1 MAVIKITTTPVEHE
15 AVIAAL
21 RVIGNKP
28 ASVAKIADEA
38 QMTQNRTRYTLVD
51 LEESGKIKKNLVKA
65 FNEKYKRYSYEVVE

>member
-1 MAVIKITTTPVEHE
+1 MAVIKITTTPGEHE

>member
-1 MAVIKITTTPVEHE
+1 MAVIKITTTPEEHE

-38 QMTQNRTRYTLVD
+38 QMTQNRTRYALVD

>member
-1 MAVIKITTTPVEHE
+1 MAVIKITTTPEEHE
-15 AVIAAL
+15 AVISAL

-51 LEESGKIKKNLVKA
+51 LEESGKIKRNLVKA

>member
-1 MAVIKITTTPVEHE
+1 MAVIKITTTPEEHE

-38 QMTQNRTRYTLVD
+38 QMTHNRTRYTLVD
-51 LEESGKIKKNLVKA
+51 LAESGKIKKNLVKA

>member
-1 MAVIKITTTPVEHE
+1 MAVIKITTTPEEHE

-38 QMTQNRTRYTLVD
+38 QMTQNRARYTLVD

>member
-1 MAVIKITTTPVEHE
+1 MAVIKITTTPEEHE

-51 LEESGKIKKNLVKA
+51 LEESGKIKRNLVKA